1 MEEIENLGTNEAF
14 AAALVARML
23 SKVERFNREVV
34 DLPIPGTPTMLSD
47 ERCEWA
53 DAALKEELAE
63 FNQAC
68 SDGDILEAADALV
81 DLAYFALGRLVEM
94 GVPAQAV
101 IDGVQQANMA
111 KRKGELSKRPGSL
124 GHDAVKPEGWTPP
137 DHGWLLGFDLSD
149 VSELERLRKQESE
162 REAISPVW
170 LELQQLR
177 ESKGRDYND
186 VPGGRDAYFPFGHF
200 SYAHM
205 LHTKNLRLQSLL
217 SAMQKGRPVNHEGLY
232 DTVRDLVNYGTYY
245 CEAIRDGRLA
255 DVAGGES

>member
-1 MEEIENLGTNEAF
+1 M
-14 AAALVARML
+14 
-23 SKVERFNREVV
+23 
-34 DLPIPGTPTMLSD
+34 
-47 ERCEWA
+47 
-53 DAALKEELAE
+53 
-63 FNQAC
+63 
-68 SDGDILEAADALV
+68 
-81 DLAYFALGRLVEM
+81 
-94 GVPAQAV
+94 
-101 IDGVQQANMA
+101 
-111 KRKGELSKRPGSL
+111 
-124 GHDAVKPEGWTPP
+124 
-137 DHGWLLGFDLSD
+137 
-149 VSELERLRKQESE
+149 
-162 REAISPVW
+162 W

-217 SAMQKGRPVNHEGLY
+217 SAMQKGRPVNFEGLY

>member
-1 MEEIENLGTNEAF
+1 MDDSQNIDARGAL
-14 AAALVARML
+14 AAAVVARML
-23 SKVERFNREVV
+23 AKVEQFNRDVI
-34 DLPIPGTPTMLSD
+34 DLPIPLTPTVLSP
-47 ERCEWA
+47 ERHNWSMV
-53 DAALKEELAE
+53 ALKEELAE
-63 FNQAC
+63 FTSAVAA
-68 SDGDILEAADALV
+68 DDVLEAADALI

-101 IDGVQQANMA
+101 FDGVQQANMA

-124 GHDAVKPEGWTPP
+124 GHDAVKPAGWTPP
-137 DHGWLLGFDLSD
+137 DHDWILSFSLLD
-149 VSELERLRKQESE
+149 VTELARLRQAERD

-170 LELQQLR
+170 LELQELR

-205 LHTKNLRLQSLL
+205 LQTKNLRIQSLL

-255 DVAGGES
+255 DVAGAGS

>member
-1 MEEIENLGTNEAF
+1 MEEIETLSTNEAF

-23 SKVERFNREVV
+23 GKVEQFNREVV
-34 DLPIPGTPTMLSD
+34 DLPIPGTPTIISD
-47 ERCEWA
+47 ERHTWA
-53 DAALKEELAE
+53 RTALQEELDEFTAACQAE
-63 FNQAC
+63 
-68 SDGDILEAADALV
+68 DVLEAADALV

-101 IDGVQQANMA
+101 FDGVQRANMA

-124 GHDAVKPEGWTPP
+124 GHDAVKPEGWAPP
-137 DHGWLLGFDLSD
+137 DHSWVLGFSLLD
-149 VSELERLRKQESE
+149 VTELERLRKQESE

-186 VPGGRDAYFPFGHF
+186 IPGGRDAYFPFGHF

>member
-1 MEEIENLGTNEAF
+1 MEEIENLDPNEAF

-23 SKVERFNREVV
+23 GKVEQFNREVV
-34 DLPIPGTPTMLSD
+34 DLPIPGTPTIISE
-47 ERCEWA
+47 ERRQWA
-53 DAALKEELAE
+53 DAALQEELTE
-63 FNQAC
+63 FNDAC
-68 SDGDILEAADALV
+68 SNGDVLEAADALI
-81 DLAYFALGRLVEM
+81 DLVYFALGRLVEM

-101 IDGVQQANMA
+101 FDGVHQANMA
-111 KRKGELSKRPGSL
+111 KRKGELAKRPGSL

-137 DHGWLLGFDLSD
+137 DHSWLLGFNLSD
-149 VSELERLRKQESE
+149 VSELKRLRKQESE

-205 LHTKNLRLQSLL
+205 LHTKNLRVQSLL
-217 SAMQKGRPVNHEGLY
+217 SAMQKGRPINHEGLY

-255 DVAGGES
+255 DVVGGES